1 MKIVVCLKQVPDME
15 SKFKIVD
22 NKKVDESQIAFKIN
36 DFDNYAV
43 EAALQLKEKHG
54 GEVVIVSAG
63 PDRAAKDIRQAF
75 AMGADWGLH
84 ITDPAIHEADSFVI
98 ASALAKAIES
108 IGGVDLVMTGVQ
120 TEDLQAAVT
129 GVMVADLLNMPHCTN
144 VVKINT
150 ADGKAFTLNREL
162 EGGLNEV
169 LDLAA
174 PANEVLDLAAPAV
187 LTIQSGINEP
197 RYPTLPGIMKAKKK
211 QLDTKSGGDLG
222 VSAASR
228 TAFIK
233 MFVPVSDSM
242 AEIIGGAPAEAA
254 AKLVDKLKNEAKV
267 I

>member
-22 NKKVDESQIAFKIN
+22 DKKVDESQIAFKIN

-43 EAALQLKEKHG
+43 EAALQLKEKLG

-75 AMGADWGLH
+75 AMGADWGIH
-84 ITDPAIHEADSFVI
+84 ISDQAILDGDSFVV
-98 ASALAKAIES
+98 ASALAKAIEG
-108 IGGVDLVMTGVQ
+108 IDGVDLVMTGVQ
-120 TEDLQAAVT
+120 TEDLQAGVT
-129 GVMVADLLNMPHCTN
+129 GVMIADMLNMPHCTN
-144 VVKINT
+144 VVKIDT

-169 LDLAA
+169 MELGG
-174 PANEVLDLAAPAV
+174 PAV
-187 LTIQSGINEP
+187 LTVQSGINDP

-211 QLDTKSGGDLG
+211 QLDVKSGADLG
-222 VSAASR
+222 VSAASK
-228 TAFIK
+228 TEFIK
-233 MFVPVSDSM
+233 MFIPVADSM
-242 AEIIGGAPAEAA
+242 AEIIQGAPEEAA
-254 AKLVDKLKNEAKV
+254 GKLVDKLKNEAKV

>member
-22 NKKVDESQIAFKIN
+22 DKKVDESQIAFKIN

-84 ITDPAIHEADSFVI
+84 ITDPAIVDGDSFVI

-129 GVMVADLLNMPHCTN
+129 GVMIADMLNLPHCTN

-162 EGGLNEV
+162 EGGLNEIM
-169 LDLAA
+169 DLTG
-174 PANEVLDLAAPAV
+174 PAV

-211 QLDTKSGGDLG
+211 QLDVKSGADLG
-222 VSAASR
+222 VSASSR

-233 MFVPVSDSM
+233 MFVPVSDTM
-242 AEIIGGAPAEAA
+242 AEIITGAPAEAA

>member
-22 NKKVDESQIAFKIN
+22 DKKVDESQIAFKIN

-43 EAALQLKEKHG
+43 EAALQLKEKLG

-63 PDRAAKDIRQAF
+63 PDGAAKDIRQAF
-75 AMGADWGLH
+75 AMGADWGIH
-84 ITDPAIHEADSFVI
+84 ITDPAVYEGDSFVI
-98 ASALAKAIES
+98 ASALAKAIEK

-120 TEDLQAAVT
+120 SEDLQAAVT
-129 GVMVADLLNMPHCTN
+129 GVMIADLLNMPHCTN
-144 VVKINT
+144 VVKIDT
-150 ADGKAFTLNREL
+150 ADGKSFTLNREL

-169 LDLAA
+169 MELSG
-174 PANEVLDLAAPAV
+174 PAV

-211 QLDTKSGGDLG
+211 QLDAKSAADLG
-222 VSAASR
+222 VSASPK
-228 TAFIK
+228 TSFIK
-233 MFVPVSDSM
+233 MFVPVSDSK
-242 AEIIGGAPAEAA
+242 AEIIQGAPAEAA
-254 AKLVDKLKNEAKV
+254 AKLVDKLKNEVKV

>member
-54 GEVVIVSAG
+54 GEVVIVTVG

-84 ITDPAIHEADSFVI
+84 ITDPAICEGDSFVI

-108 IGGVDLVMTGVQ
+108 IGGVDLVMSGVQ
-120 TEDLQAAVT
+120 SEDLQAGVT
-129 GVMVADLLNMPHCTN
+129 GVMVADMLNMPHCTN
-144 VVKINT
+144 VVKIAT

-174 PANEVLDLAAPAV
+174 PAI

-211 QLDTKSGGDLG
+211 QLDVKSGGDLG
-222 VSAASR
+222 VSASSR

-242 AEIIGGAPAEAA
+242 AEIISGAPAEAA